1 MIKKTLGLEG
11 GAQSMIGLV
20 RIRALQVARTELKD
34 EGFLHERLG
43 PWRAREAAVLHTKA
57 PAAAGGSG
65 HLTGR
70 SNNQPGE
77 ASCTACVLPGCRRR
91 PSPPLLGKDTV
102 GIVSKGKEIKGMMG
116 M

>member
-43 PWRAREAAVLHTKA
+43 PWRAREAAVLH
-57 PAAAGGSG
+57 S
-65 HLTGR
+65 
-70 SNNQPGE
+70 
-77 ASCTACVLPGCRRR
+77 
-91 PSPPLLGKDTV
+91 
-102 GIVSKGKEIKGMMG
+102 
-116 M
+116 

>member
-34 EGFLHERLG
+34 EGFLHERLLVLDHG
-43 PWRAREAAVLHTKA
+43 AREAAVLHTKA

-102 GIVSKGKEIKGMMG
+102 GIVSKGKEI
-116 M
+116 